1 MAKWPLSTR
10 DGYASPEAFRI
21 GSQGCCEA
29 SASRHLQF
37 EDRTLYDTRPHS
49 SDLSV
54 TADRRDEMGSGSCIL
69 TWLHNET
76 IHLDPDFVDCILHTP
91 RWFQNT
97 KTPLSVPHSPPFPFE
112 VLVLLCWPPLCC

>member
-1 MAKWPLSTR
+1 MAKWPLSPR
-10 DGYASPEAFRI
+10 DGYAPREAFRM

-29 SASRHLQF
+29 SASRHLQS

-69 TWLHNET
+69 TWLYNET
-76 IHLDPDFVDCILHTP
+76 IHLDPDFLDCIPYPP
-91 RWFQNT
+91 RDFQNT
-97 KTPLSVPHSPPFPFE
+97 QALVNIPHSPSLPLD
-112 VLVLLCWPPLCC
+112 VLFLLGVSP